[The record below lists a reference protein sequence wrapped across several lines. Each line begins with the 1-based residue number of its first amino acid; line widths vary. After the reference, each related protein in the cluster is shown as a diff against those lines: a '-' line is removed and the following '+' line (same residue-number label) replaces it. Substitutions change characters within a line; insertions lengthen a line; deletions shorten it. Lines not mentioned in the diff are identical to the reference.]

1 MRGASITRIFH
12 SYCNMSLSQHS
23 TLIERRAITRVRV
36 RYTTYTAARDQYANT
51 RIIQSSKRRRERA
64 PHPASA
70 IARTESSKLGHA
82 SIACKRPSTQ
92 ASQSTSER
100 DARCAHLRRAL
111 ARALQ

>member
-1 MRGASITRIFH
+1 MRGASITRFH
-12 SYCNMSLSQHS
+12 SYCNMSLHNTQQS

-36 RYTTYTAARDQYANT
+36 RYTTYTAALDQYANT

-64 PHPASA
+64 PHPASHA
-70 IARTESSKLGHA
+70 ESSKLGHA